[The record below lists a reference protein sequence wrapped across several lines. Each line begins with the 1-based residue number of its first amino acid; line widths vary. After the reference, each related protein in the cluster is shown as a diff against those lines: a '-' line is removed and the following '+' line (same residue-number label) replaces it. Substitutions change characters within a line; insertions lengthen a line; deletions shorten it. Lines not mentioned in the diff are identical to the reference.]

1 VGGGG
6 HREAEDHCLFRWV
19 TFGTILLGALQQ
31 LSIAPDV
38 PTWVILTLIFNVLV
52 ATLTLLVSRR
62 RGKIAMWILI
72 AWFVLNVANAI
83 ILIILF
89 ESNVI
94 VALGR
99 IRSLQ
104 GIGSGV
110 AFGLLFTPSARR
122 WMNREDEKLGEV
134 LH

>member
-1 VGGGG
+1 V
-6 HREAEDHCLFRWV
+6 RPKTIVYFEWV

-31 LSIAPDV
+31 LSIAPDD

-52 ATLTLLVSRR
+52 ATLTLLVSHR

-83 ILIILF
+83 SLIILL

-94 VALGR
+94 VALDR

-104 GIGSGV
+104 GIGSGM

-134 LH
+134 FH